1 MKTTKTKI
9 LGTVLLLIITASYLI
24 LRIGTLD
31 YHKIEASFSNVT
43 SARDL
48 NSRSMRIKYTY
59 KLTWE
64 YLGETH
70 TMWVRKT
77 YDKPKPEVWVNADG
91 SRTSLNNPRS
101 ATLTAAGLL
110 CIQVGYLIKLLCDM
124 RTSKHVKH
132 RKKRK

>member
-1 MKTTKTKI
+1 MKTIKTEI
-9 LGTVLLLIITASYLI
+9 LCTILLLLVTSVFLI
-24 LRIGTLD
+24 DSISTLD
-31 YHKIEASFSNVT
+31 YRKIEASFSNVT

-48 NSRSMRIKYTY
+48 NSRSMRIEYTY

-77 YDKPKPEVWVNADG
+77 YDKPKPEIWVNADG

-101 ATLTAAGLL
+101 ATLTAAGFL
-110 CIQVGYLIKLLCDM
+110 CIQVGYLIKLLCDV